1 MRKLLIILF
10 LAPLLMAIQCVS
22 DEIVVS
28 TVYIIQ
34 NDSNTNLIF
43 ITEEAGE
50 TVIASQS
57 SHIFN
62 FGPNASTV
70 VSPAENSN
78 IISIQLF
85 KLDFDQNQVL
95 AYEQNPILD
104 ELWSLNELSSLEYEY
119 SLIITDDLID

>member
-1 MRKLLIILF
+1 MRKLLISLC
-10 LAPLLMAIQCVS
+10 LAPLLMAFQCES

-43 ITEEAGE
+43 NTKEAG
-50 TVIASQS
+50 TIVIASQS
-57 SHIFN
+57 SHVFN

-78 IISIQLF
+78 INSIQLF
-85 KLDFDQNQVL
+85 KLDTAQNQVL
-95 AYEQNPILD
+95 VYEQHPILD
-104 ELWSLNELSSLEYEY
+104 DLWTLNQLSSLEYEY
-119 SLIITDDLID
+119 SLIITDDLIN

>member
-1 MRKLLIILF
+1 MKKLLIILF
-10 LAPLLMAIQCVS
+10 FAPLLMATTCEPE
-22 DEIVVS
+22 EIVVS
-28 TVYIIQ
+28 TVYLIQ
-34 NDSNTNLIF
+34 NDSNTDLIF

-70 VSPAENSN
+70 VSPEENSHIN
-78 IISIQLF
+78 AIQLF
-85 KLDFDQNQVL
+85 RLDANQNQVL

-104 ELWSLNELSSLEYEY
+104 ELWSLNELSNLEFEY
-119 SLIITDDLID
+119 SLIITDDLIH

>member
-1 MRKLLIILF
+1 
-10 LAPLLMAIQCVS
+10 MAIQCES

-34 NDSNTNLIF
+34 NDSNINLIF

-57 SHIFN
+57 SHVFN
-62 FGPNASTV
+62 LGPNASTV
-70 VSPAENSN
+70 VSPSENSN
-78 IISIQLF
+78 INSIQLF
-85 KLDFDQNQVL
+85 RLDSDQNQVL

-104 ELWSLNELSSLEYEY
+104 ELWILNELSSLEYEY
-119 SLIITDDLID
+119 SLIITDDLVD

>member
-1 MRKLLIILF
+1 MRKLQIILF
-10 LAPLLMAIQCVS
+10 LAPLLMAFQCES

-50 TVIASQS
+50 TVIESQS

-85 KLDFDQNQVL
+85 KLDSDQNQVL
-95 AYEQNPILD
+95 AY
-104 ELWSLNELSSLEYEY
+104 
-119 SLIITDDLID
+119 

>member
-1 MRKLLIILF
+1 MRKLVIILF
-10 LAPLLMAIQCVS
+10 LAPLLMATQCES

-50 TVIASQS
+50 TVITSQS

-85 KLDFDQNQVL
+85 KLDSDQNQVL
-95 AYEQNPILD
+95 AYEQNPIQD

>member
-10 LAPLLMAIQCVS
+10 LAPLLMATQCES

-34 NDSNTNLIF
+34 NNSNTNLIF
-43 ITEEAGE
+43 ITQEAGE

-78 IISIQLF
+78 INSIQLF
-85 KLDFDQNQVL
+85 KLDSNQNQVL